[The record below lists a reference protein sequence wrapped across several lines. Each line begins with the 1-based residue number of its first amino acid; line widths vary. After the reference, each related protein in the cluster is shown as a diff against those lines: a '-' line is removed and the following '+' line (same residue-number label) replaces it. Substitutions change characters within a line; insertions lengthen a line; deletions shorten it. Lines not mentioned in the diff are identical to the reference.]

1 MSEPFNDINKRLSEE
16 EILGLGTVEFQ
27 GKPIDYGSERMV
39 NPSVNSVPDG
49 REYVYPTQEEI
60 INFNIEES
68 RRKGEEKH
76 VRVVCEDFW
85 EDGILDEYYEQLGK
99 EIYQREKDKEEE
111 NRKERKGCQ
120 SRGYGKNK

>member
-1 MSEPFNDINKRLSEE
+1 MSD
-16 EILGLGTVEFQ
+16 T
-27 GKPIDYGSERMV
+27 
-39 NPSVNSVPDG
+39 
-49 REYVYPTQEEI
+49 
-60 INFNIEES
+60 
-68 RRKGEEKH
+68 KGEEKH

-111 NRKERKGCQ
+111 IRKERKGCQ

>member
-1 MSEPFNDINKRLSEE
+1 MSD
-16 EILGLGTVEFQ
+16 T
-27 GKPIDYGSERMV
+27 
-39 NPSVNSVPDG
+39 
-49 REYVYPTQEEI
+49 
-60 INFNIEES
+60 
-68 RRKGEEKH
+68 KGEEKH